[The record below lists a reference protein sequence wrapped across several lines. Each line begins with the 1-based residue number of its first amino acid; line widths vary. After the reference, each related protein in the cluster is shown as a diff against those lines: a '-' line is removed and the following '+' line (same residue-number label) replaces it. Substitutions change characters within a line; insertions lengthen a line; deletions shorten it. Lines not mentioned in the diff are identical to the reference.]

1 MTTDF
6 ETLPPDWGY
15 AEVTIRH
22 GNGDVSAPRLEVI
35 DLRSQTFYLPDSMAL
50 IAFKCAA
57 LFWIGIPLYMGAY
70 TAFHLLRLPL
80 ATIWNLSPKVFYK
93 ELWTLVRIPFYLI
106 ALEFA
111 ALYGL
116 FKPLEG
122 RALVGRIE
130 NSLHDGKG
138 RQSDCR
144 KKELPLLLL
153 IEQSFIEKENKHPF
167 FLAFCMQSLGRKG
180 DPHIVDVTLL
190 PNPSSR
196 LISR

>member
-1 MTTDF
+1 MTIDL
-6 ETLPPDWGY
+6 ETLPTGWGY

-35 DLRSQTFYLPDSMAL
+35 DLRSQSFYPPDSMTV
-50 IAFKCAA
+50 IACKCAA

-70 TAFHLLRLPL
+70 TIFHLLRLPL
-80 ATIWNLSPKVFYK
+80 ATIRNLSPKVFYK
-93 ELWTLVRIPFYLI
+93 ELWKLVQIPFYLI

-122 RALVGRIE
+122 RILIGRIE

-144 KKELPLLLL
+144 KKELPLLPLMY
-153 IEQSFIEKENKHPF
+153 SFIEKENKHPF
-167 FLAFCMQSLGRKG
+167 YLAFCMQSLGRKG
-180 DPHIVDVTLL
+180 DPHIVDATLL